1 MRCMCTRTIAS
12 NKQIRKEAYV
22 CVYIYIYTRIL
33 SKTCKKPRS
42 QANQRKQNKTSR
54 PRSDIDI
61 GTQKLRPHKRSN
73 PWPAARRKQQS
84 RSPFDSAKQLRSKF
98 NNSPTTSSH
107 QSEFSKFGSNTT
119 RLISDYPTT
128 PKCQDGTTRTMSRC
142 STTSGDRKLSSLL
155 TTTRLHSAPCRTN
168 RLLSCG
174 DRQRGYEPS

>member
-1 MRCMCTRTIAS
+1 MWRLALYS
-12 NKQIRKEAYV
+12 YV

-98 NNSPTTSSH
+98 NNSPTTYVKPPVRVLKIWFKHNSAH
-107 QSEFSKFGSNTT
+107 IRLPDNTKVS
-119 RLISDYPTT
+119 RRNYPNNVKVFDYIRWQ
-128 PKCQDGTTRTMSRC
+128 KVIK
-142 STTSGDRKLSSLL
+142 STYNNSAPLSSMP
-155 TTTRLHSAPCRTN
+155 H
-168 RLLSCG
+168 
-174 DRQRGYEPS
+174 

>member
-1 MRCMCTRTIAS
+1 M
-12 NKQIRKEAYV
+12 
-22 CVYIYIYTRIL
+22 

-73 PWPAARRKQQS
+73 VRFSNQGI
-84 RSPFDSAKQLRSKF
+84 RSIQPNSYAPNSTTPQLR
-98 NNSPTTSSH
+98 TSSH

-168 RLLSCG
+168 RLLGCG
-174 DRQRGYEPS
+174 DRRRGHEPS